1 MPNYKAPLRDIDF
14 ALNQLLDF
22 PAHYKELEGCVI
34 PDPDLTMSIIGEGAK
49 FAEQILAPLNASGDQ
64 EGCHWTSEGVR
75 APSGFKDAY
84 KQFVEAGWP
93 TLATPEKFGGQGL
106 PESLNLVLSEMLSSA
121 NVSWSGYSG
130 LTQGAVKTL
139 MTYGSDWALDNL
151 LPEMVSGNW
160 TGTMCLTEAHCGSDL
175 GLIRTKAHENA
186 DGSYQINGSKIF
198 ISNGDHDVADNII
211 HIVLGRIEGA
221 PKGTKGLSLFV
232 VPKHLA
238 DKNGQEKRLNGVTCT
253 GIEEKMGIHGFATCA
268 LSFEGAKGY
277 LLGEQNQGLAC
288 MFTFMNAARL
298 HAGLQG
304 VVHSELAYQGAVPY
318 AHERLAM
325 RSLSGAKNPDAE
337 ADPIIVH
344 PDVRRM
350 LLTIKSFAEG
360 ARAFAY
366 YLAQLTDVVSHGRC
380 DESKRSAENLL
391 ALLTPVFKGFV
402 SEIGVE
408 AANLGVQIYGGHGY
422 IREWGMEQN
431 LRDSRIATLYEGTT
445 GIQALDL
452 LGRKVLGSGGKLLQP
467 FAEMVFEFCAVNEQD
482 PAMKEFTEKLKG
494 TAQNWIEL
502 STSVGKAAMAD
513 PEEVG
518 AASVDY
524 LMFSGY
530 LVLGYF
536 WARTA
541 KVALSEI
548 EQGKSDAFYLGKLH
562 TARFYFQRVLPRTET
577 LKHTMI
583 SGADNLMEIDAD
595 SFALH

>member
-1 MPNYKAPLRDIDF
+1 MANYKAPLRDIDF
-14 ALNQLLDF
+14 ILNQLLDF
-22 PAHYKELEGCVI
+22 PGHYSDLNGCVTPDKELM
-34 PDPDLTMSIIGEGAK
+34 MSIVAEGAK
-49 FAEQILAPLNASGDQ
+49 FAEQELSPINASGDR
-64 EGCHWTSEGVR
+64 EGCHWSPEGVQ
-75 APSGFKDAY
+75 APAGFKEAY
-84 KQFVEAGWP
+84 QKFVEAGWP
-93 TLATPEKFGGQGL
+93 TLAADEKYGGQGL
-106 PESLNLVLSEMLSSA
+106 PESRNLVVSEMLSSA

-139 MTYGSDWALDNL
+139 TAYGSEWVLQHL
-151 LPEMVSGNW
+151 LPNMVAGHW

-175 GLIRTKAHENA
+175 GLIRTRAVRGE
-186 DGSYQINGSKIF
+186 DGSYQISGNKIF

-232 VPKHLA
+232 VPKFHVDSSGLT
-238 DKNGQEKRLNGVTCT
+238 DELNGVTCV

-268 LSFEGAKGY
+268 MSFEGARGY
-277 LLGEQNQGLAC
+277 LLGAPNEGLAC

-304 VVHSELAYQGAVPY
+304 VVHSERAYQGAVSY

-325 RSLSGAKNPDAE
+325 RALSGPKYPEAE

-350 LLTIKSFAEG
+350 LFTIKAFAEG
-360 ARAFAY
+360 TRAFAY
-366 YLAQLTDVVSHGRC
+366 YLAQLTDLVSHGTEEQRQ
-380 DESKRSAENLL
+380 RAEGLL

-402 SEIGVE
+402 SEVGVE
-408 AANLGVQIYGGHGY
+408 AASLGVQIYGGHGY

-452 LGRKVLGSGGKLLQP
+452 LGRKILGSGGKLMQSFVQEVL
-467 FAEMVFEFCAVNEQD
+467 AFCEQAGQCGEIHGLCQSLRD
-482 PAMKEFTEKLKG
+482 EVQSWVAITGSLGQAAMK
-494 TAQNWIEL
+494 
-502 STSVGKAAMAD
+502 D

-524 LMFSGY
+524 LMYSGY

-536 WARTA
+536 WVRIA
-541 KVALSEI
+541 KVSQDQI
-548 EQGKSDAFYLGKLH
+548 EQGDEDNFYNGKLH
-562 TARFYFQRVLPRTET
+562 TARFYFERILPRTAS
-577 LKHTMI
+577 LKSTMT
-583 SGADNLMEIDAD
+583 SGAGNLMAMDAECF
-595 SFALH
+595 SMR